1 MSINY
6 SYFTL
11 KDIFSNPHYEERWH
25 MVHSESDL
33 EQCQHSKIL
42 NTHTNTADEYA
53 ASSFR
58 AEVKTEAPGFSKA
71 MVTNCGVSQFRKL
84 WLNSYHQENLKSYT
98 INEY

>member
-11 KDIFSNPHYEERWH
+11 KDIFSNLHYEERWH

-33 EQCQHSKIL
+33 EQCQHSTIL
-42 NTHTNTADEYA
+42 NTDTNSADEYA

-58 AEVKTEAPGFSKA
+58 VEVKTEAADFSKA
-71 MVTNCGVSQFRKL
+71 LVTTCGVSQFRKL
-84 WLNSYHQENLKSYT
+84 
-98 INEY
+98 